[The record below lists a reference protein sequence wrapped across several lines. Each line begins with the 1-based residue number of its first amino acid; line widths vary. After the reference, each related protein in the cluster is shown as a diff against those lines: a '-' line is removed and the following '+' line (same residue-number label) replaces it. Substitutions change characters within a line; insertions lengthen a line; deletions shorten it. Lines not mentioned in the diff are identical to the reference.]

1 MWFELAGMGQRF
13 IAKQRP
19 WCGDKLLMTKKGT
32 VWVGSRRS
40 EAASGAGTNVNVWT
54 EEAKSASKSHLSHSH
69 YIPWRPS
76 ARTFVPTLYPVN
88 AAISI
93 GLLRSFDAPLSGLLF
108 VFSGHFLTS
117 SRLFWSIDRLFSA
130 SLPAKKRLQYNIR
143 RMARG
148 RASVMQRLSCVI
160 EAWDGS
166 SAYIRSAQGGPGL
179 VRTLS

>member
-1 MWFELAGMGQRF
+1 MWSWLELREDAEGGGVPRAMWFELAGMGQRF

-76 ARTFVPTLYPVN
+76 ARTFVPTDLSAYSACFSITCVALGRSQNP
-88 AAISI
+88 AA
-93 GLLRSFDAPLSGLLF
+93 
-108 VFSGHFLTS
+108 FL
-117 SRLFWSIDRLFSA
+117 
-130 SLPAKKRLQYNIR
+130 
-143 RMARG
+143 
-148 RASVMQRLSCVI
+148 RLSWRLPLQCVDLCPFFTPLGYD
-160 EAWDGS
+160 AS
-166 SAYIRSAQGGPGL
+166 QPS
-179 VRTLS
+179 